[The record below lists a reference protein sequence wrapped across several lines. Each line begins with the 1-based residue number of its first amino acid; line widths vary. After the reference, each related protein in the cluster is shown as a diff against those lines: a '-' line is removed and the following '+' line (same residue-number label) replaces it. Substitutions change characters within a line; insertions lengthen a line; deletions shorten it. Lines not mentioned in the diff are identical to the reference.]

1 MKNNPKRIA
10 MWSGPRNISTALM
23 RSFENRIDTTVIDEP
38 FYAYFLNE
46 TGIKHPIYKEIIQ
59 NYDTSWN
66 NISNTLTGPIP
77 NGKSIWYQKLMTH
90 HWIENAPL
98 DWLEKNHNCFLI
110 RNPKQVIISY
120 LKIHNDINPEL
131 IGLPQQLHIFNTV
144 VKKTNKIP
152 IVISSEDI
160 LKNPKLMLSQLC
172 DLLDIPFSNQ
182 MLQWPKGKRDSD
194 GLWGEYWYKNVVQT
208 TSFKKPLNQN
218 EKLSDRFANLLEE
231 CMSYY
236 KQMEKYKISNE

>member
-23 RSFENRIDTTVIDEP
+23 RSFENRSDTTVIDEP

-46 TGIKHPIYKEIIQ
+46 TGIKHPIYKEVIQ
-59 NYDTSWN
+59 NYDTSWD

-120 LKIHNDINPEL
+120 LKIHNDITPEL

-144 VKKTNKIP
+144 VKKTSKIP
-152 IVISSEDI
+152 VVISSEDI
-160 LKNPKLMLSQLC
+160 LENPKLMLNRLC
-172 DLLDIPFSNQ
+172 DLLDIPFSDQ
-182 MLQWPKGKRDSD
+182 MLQWPKGKRKSD
-194 GLWGEYWYKNVVQT
+194 GIWGEYWYKNVVKT
-208 TSFKKPLNQN
+208 TSFNKSLNQN
-218 EKLSDRFANLLEE
+218 EKIPDRFLNLLEE
-231 CMSYY
+231 CISYY
-236 KQMEKYKISNE
+236 KQMEKYKINNG

>member
-1 MKNNPKRIA
+1 MKNSPKRIG

-23 RSFENRIDTTVIDEP
+23 RSFENRSDTTVIDEP

-46 TGIKHPIYKEIIQ
+46 TGIKHPIYKEVIQ

-66 NISNTLTGPIP
+66 NISNILTGPIP

-90 HWIENAPL
+90 HWVQNAPL
-98 DWLEKNHNCFLI
+98 DWLEKIHNCFLI

-120 LKIHNDINPEL
+120 LKIHNDITPEL

-160 LKNPKLMLSQLC
+160 LENPKLMLELLC
-172 DLLDIPFSNQ
+172 NLLDISFSGQ
-182 MLQWPKGKRDSD
+182 MLQWPKGTRDSD
-194 GLWGEYWYKNVVQT
+194 GIWGEYWYKNVVQT

-218 EKLSDRFANLLEE
+218 EKMPDRLANLLEE
-231 CMSYY
+231 CMYYY
-236 KQMEKYKISNE
+236 KQMERYKISNE